1 MPYMWALTAQPFRN
15 SLQRVSGVW
24 ADAGACVDRILSIP
38 DWLGATHLAPIPSY
52 LEPLFGLFSDNNMMT
67 EDGISGEAPMS
78 TGLTRFTPPPSPCAH
93 PRILVQ
99 LPDQVGL

>member
-1 MPYMWALTAQPFRN
+1 MASEVF
-15 SLQRVSGVW
+15 
-24 ADAGACVDRILSIP
+24 ADACACVDRILSIP
-38 DWLGATHLAPIPSY
+38 DWLGSTHLAPIPSY

-67 EDGISGEAPMS
+67 EDGISGETPMS